1 MHSYVQTPDGW
12 EDEFISDET
21 DRLPENL
28 AATIQSPIVSQA
40 LELKLRGCGF
50 RVCRRLNDS
59 YVAEILEAKDILCSK
74 LSQLKIRYVKGDAN
88 FVLAYFGDNCK
99 KVVEKLRKKDILVR
113 DRSSDPLLDGFV
125 RITIG
130 TKKQMNLAAAAFEAI
145 R

>member
-1 MHSYVQTPDGW
+1 MAGL
-12 EDEFISDET
+12 
-21 DRLPENL
+21 RLGYLFSNKEIIKTLKKVRSPYSINT
-28 AATIQSPIVSQA
+28 AAVIAANAA
-40 LELKLRGCGF
+40 LDDKKF
-50 RVCRRLNDS
+50 VDS
-59 YVAEILEAKDILCSK
+59 YVAEVLEAKDILCSK

-88 FVLAYFGDNCK
+88 FVLAYFGDDCK

-130 TKKQMNLAAAAFEAI
+130 TKEQMNLAAAALEAI